1 MIRQMSDPIQA
12 LIEKC
17 EGAYAPKTLSCYRR
31 DLIEFRNFCGARGL
45 SWYPADGETVALWI
59 DEACGDFVKTTVR
72 RKMGAVRFL
81 HVMNNSENPT
91 TTAEVKLAY
100 RRVMRKNRRQPKTA
114 APITPEMLERLM
126 ETCGDDLEGLRDRA
140 LMLVAHES
148 LARAGELV
156 AIQLGDVFLDKDPA
170 KLLIP
175 RSKADIEGLG
185 RWADLSPKA
194 GGAVRDWVRAAG
206 LDSGALFRRVRGSY
220 IGAEGLNVS
229 SISRMLRRRQG
240 MLSCEGRPLSGH
252 SFRVGGAQK
261 LFAEGKSELEIML
274 AGGWLSAGAMAGY
287 LR

>member
-1 MIRQMSDPIQA
+1 MSDPIQA

-45 SWYPADGETVALWI
+45 AWYPACGETVAHWV
-59 DEACGDFVKTTVR
+59 DEACGHFVKTTVR
-72 RKMGAVRFL
+72 RKIGAVRFL
-81 HVMNNSENPT
+81 HVMNNHENPT

-100 RRVMRKNRRQPKTA
+100 RRVLRKNRRQPKRA
-114 APITPEMLERLM
+114 PPITPELLERLL

-140 LMLVAHES
+140 LMLVAYES
-148 LARAGELV
+148 LARSGEIV
-156 AIQLGDVFLDKDPA
+156 AIQVGDVFLEGDPA

-185 RWADLSPKA
+185 RWADLSSQA
-194 GGAVRDWVRAAG
+194 AEAVRDWVGTAG
-206 LDSGALFRRVRGSY
+206 LNGGALFRRVRGTY

-240 MLSCEGRPLSGH
+240 MICSEGRLLSGH

-261 LFAEGKSELEIML
+261 LLAEGKSELEIML

>member
-1 MIRQMSDPIQA
+1 MSDPIQA

-31 DLIEFRNFCGARGL
+31 DLIEFRNFCEVRGL
-45 SWYPADGETVALWI
+45 SWYPACGETVSHWV
-59 DEACGDFVKTTVR
+59 DEACGAFVKTTVR
-72 RKMGAVRFL
+72 RKMCAVRFL
-81 HVMNNSENPT
+81 HVMNNHPNPT

-100 RRVMRKNRRQPKTA
+100 RRVMRKNRRQPKRA
-114 APITPEMLERLM
+114 APITPELLERLL
-126 ETCGDDLEGLRDRA
+126 ETCVDDLEGLRDRA

-148 LARAGELV
+148 LVRSGEIV
-156 AIQLGDVFLDKDPA
+156 AIQLNDVFLEGDPA

-185 RWADLSPKA
+185 RWADLSPVA
-194 GGAVRDWVRAAG
+194 AGAVRDWVAAAG
-206 LDSGALFRRVRGSY
+206 LKGGALFRRVRGGY
-220 IGAEGLNVS
+220 IGADGLNVS
-229 SISRMLRRRQG
+229 SVSRMLRRRQG
-240 MLSCEGRPLSGH
+240 MICSEGRPLSGH

-261 LFAEGKSELEIML
+261 LLAEGKSELEIML

>member
-1 MIRQMSDPIQA
+1 MSDPIQA

-31 DLIEFRNFCGARGL
+31 DLIEFRNFCEERGL

-72 RKMGAVRFL
+72 RKIGAVRFL

-100 RRVMRKNRRQPKTA
+100 RRVMRKNRRQPKRA
-114 APITPEMLERLM
+114 APITPKLLERLL

-140 LMLVAHES
+140 LMLVAYES
-148 LARAGELV
+148 LARSGEIV
-156 AIQLGDVFLDKDPA
+156 AIQLGDIFLDDNPA
-170 KLLIP
+170 KLIIP

-185 RWADLSPKA
+185 RWADLSPR
-194 GGAVRDWVRAAG
+194 AVRAVRAWVGVAG
-206 LDSGALFRRVRGSY
+206 FNDGSLFRRVRGSY
-220 IGAEGLNVS
+220 VGIEGLNVS

-240 MLSCEGRPLSGH
+240 RICSEGRPLSGH

-261 LFAEGKSELEIML
+261 LLSEGKSELEIML
-274 AGGWLSAGAMAGY
+274 AGGWLSVGAMAGY

>member
-1 MIRQMSDPIQA
+1 MTDPIQD

-31 DLIEFRNFCGARGL
+31 DLIGFRAFCKARGL
-45 SWYPADGETVALWI
+45 AWYPAAGETVARWI
-59 DEACGDFVKTTVR
+59 DEDCGHLVKTTVR

-81 HVMNNSENPT
+81 HVMTNLPNPT

-100 RRVMRKNRRQPKTA
+100 RRVMRKNRRQPKRA
-114 APITPEMLERLM
+114 APITPAMLEQLL
-126 ETCGDDLEGLRDRA
+126 ETCDNDLEGMRDRA
-140 LMLVAHES
+140 LMLVAYES

-156 AIQLGDVFLDKDPA
+156 AIQVGDVFVNQQPA

-185 RWADLSPKA
+185 RWAELSP
-194 GGAVRDWVRAAG
+194 RAAG
-206 LDSGALFRRVRGSY
+206 AVQDWVAASGVVSGALLRRVRGNY
-220 IGAEGLNVS
+220 VGCDGLNVS
-229 SISRMLRRRQG
+229 SVSRMLKRRQE
-240 MLSCEGRPLSGH
+240 MVCPDGRPLSGH

-261 LFAEGKSELEIML
+261 LLAEDKSELEIML

>member
-1 MIRQMSDPIQA
+1 MSDPIQA

-31 DLIEFRNFCGARGL
+31 DLIEFRNFCEARGL
-45 SWYPADGETVALWI
+45 SWYPAKGATVALWI
-59 DEACGDFVKTTVR
+59 DEDCGHLVKTTVR

-81 HVMNNSENPT
+81 HVMTNLPNPT

-100 RRVMRKNRRQPKTA
+100 RRVMRKNRRQPKRA
-114 APITPEMLERLM
+114 APITPEILERLLK
-126 ETCGDDLEGLRDRA
+126 TCEDDLEGLRDRA
-140 LMLVAHES
+140 LMLVAYES

-156 AIQLGDVFLDKDPA
+156 AIQVGDVFLDEEPA

-185 RWADLSPKA
+185 RWAELSPRA
-194 GGAVRDWVRAAG
+194 AVAVRDWVRAAG
-206 LDSGALFRRVRGSY
+206 LNGGALFRRVRGNY
-220 IGAEGLNVS
+220 IGVEGLNVS
-229 SISRMLRRRQG
+229 SISRMLRRRQQMICG
-240 MLSCEGRPLSGH
+240 EGRPLSGH

-261 LFAEGKSELEIML
+261 LLAEGKSELEIML